1 MRQLDRLGAV
11 ILAAGLSS
19 RMGGEQKLVKL
30 LDGKPL
36 LQHSLDTVAALG
48 LADALAVIGH
58 ARAEVEAVIAG
69 SGIRSVFN
77 PDYASGLGSSI
88 AFGMSN
94 LSPVVEGA
102 FIVLGDMPFLIA
114 EDYRRLAEAFAAEGG
129 KSICRP
135 CHAGRP
141 GHPVLFPKRLF
152 ADLRCLSGDQG
163 GAPVIGRHQED
174 VTLVDVGSPRVLADI
189 DTRDDFRSGLIG

>member
-1 MRQLDRLGAV
+1 MRPLDRLGAV

-48 LADALAVIGH
+48 LADALAVTGH

-77 PDYASGLGSSI
+77 PDYATGIGSSL
-88 AFGMSN
+88 ARGVEH
-94 LSPVVEGA
+94 LSPAVAGA
-102 FIVLGDMPFLIA
+102 FIVLGDMPLVMA
-114 EDYRRLAEAFAAEGG
+114 EDYWRLAEAFAAEGG
-129 KSICRP
+129 ERICRP

-152 ADLRCLSGDQG
+152 ADLRCLGGDQG
-163 GAPVIGRHQED
+163 GAPVIGRHQDD
-174 VTLVDVGSPRVLADI
+174 VILVDVGSPRVLADI
-189 DTRDDFRSGLIG
+189 DTQADFRSGLVE